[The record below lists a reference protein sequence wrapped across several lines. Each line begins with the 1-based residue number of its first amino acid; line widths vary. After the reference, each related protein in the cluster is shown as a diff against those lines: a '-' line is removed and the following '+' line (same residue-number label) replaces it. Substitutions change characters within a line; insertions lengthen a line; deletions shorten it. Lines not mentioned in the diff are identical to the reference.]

1 MSKKSLFVVSALA
14 LSLLTGPALAGH
26 YRIPHPPHPP
36 EAPEPPEPP
45 DFPMAFDFDF
55 DFGRTYLGVRLLDLT
70 PELREHFGVSRD
82 AGVLVSKVEPGSP
95 AEKAGLKVGD
105 IVTAAGDDKVTSS
118 RDLRRAVRGRDAGE
132 KVDLAVTRGRNSM
145 KVTAEVAEPEHSRSR
160 SWVFRDSD
168 RRDFEKRLR
177 EKMEKLEKRLHDMEE
192 RLRK

>member
-1 MSKKSLFVVSALA
+1 MSKKSLFVIPALA
-14 LSLLTGPALAGH
+14 LSLLAGPVLAGH
-26 YRIPHPPHPP
+26 YRIPRPPAPP

-45 DFPMAFDFDF
+45 DFPMVFDFDF

-118 RDLRRAVRGRDAGE
+118 RDLRRAVRARDAGE
-132 KVDLAVTRGRNSM
+132 KLDLSVTRGRNSL
-145 KVTAEVAEPEHSRSR
+145 KVTTEVAEPEHSRSR
-160 SWVFRDSD
+160 SWVFRDPD

-177 EKMEKLEKRLHDMEE
+177 EKMEKLEKRLRDMEE
-192 RLRK
+192 RFNK